1 MPTKKNREKKNVS
14 RKGGMGPP
22 SRFRVPRFRVPRFR
36 VSKQMSLTANELKQL
51 HFEFLN
57 MPDETVTLHK
67 LTNVEKEVIKD
78 GIQLIKITFEKS
90 GQSNMLKSGWE
101 KEFNKMVINLYSQ
114 AINENRHQMGGVLT
128 VTSNS
133 LVGRKPTFNRL
144 NYVYILISIIF
155 GIATILFMVGF
166 LSTIKSVVNFDAKE
180 IIESRQIS
188 TEMKEILCDAFS
200 KGMESEGMNAMA
212 KIWYALSCVVAPI
225 RPESVTY
232 YETKIM
238 NVVQYVMTSFM
249 TTTVKEAT
257 NLCVVQSSNPVISF
271 ANKFT
276 GLFTGSGTCMGNVA
290 VMSGEHKLR
299 EIKYITDA
307 VSSSFY
313 QKGYAIYA
321 LPALMY
327 TSYKLCDNYRLKYLE
342 AVKTFRIANEEYESQ
357 LLAISPSVSDT
368 LVNNRQIPGRRRNTN
383 LMAIGPI
390 VQRIRANNANE

>member
-1 MPTKKNREKKNVS
+1 MPRTEKKRGKKNVS
-14 RKGGMGPP
+14 RKGGMGVLRQF
-22 SRFRVPRFRVPRFR
+22 SKFHVPKFR
-36 VSKQMSLTANELKQL
+36 VSKQTSLQKSLTSNELKHL
-51 HFEFLN
+51 PFEFLN
-57 MPDETVTLHK
+57 MPDETVTLYK
-67 LTNVEKEVIKD
+67 LTNVEKEVIKN

-90 GQSNMLKSGWE
+90 GQSNMLKTGWE

-114 AINENRHQMGGVLT
+114 AIKENSHQMGGMLT
-128 VTSNS
+128 ATSNA
-133 LVGRKPTFNRL
+133 LVVRKPTFNRL
-144 NYVYILISIIF
+144 NYVYILISIVF

-166 LSTIKSVVNFDAKE
+166 LNIFDSIVNFDAKE

-200 KGMESEGMNAMA
+200 KGMESEGMDAMA

-238 NVVQYVMTSFM
+238 NVIQHVITSFM
-249 TTTVKEAT
+249 ITTAKEST

-290 VMSGEHKLR
+290 VMSSEHKLR

-327 TSYKLCDNYRLKYLE
+327 TSYKMCDNYRLKYLE
-342 AVKTFRIANEEYESQ
+342 AVKTFRIENKEYESQ
-357 LLAISPSVSDT
+357 LAIPPGPGVSAPD
-368 LVNNRQIPGRRRNTN
+368 VKSSGSKSGQN
-383 LMAIGPI
+383 LLLIGPT
-390 VQRIRANNANE
+390 VKRIRDNK

>member
-1 MPTKKNREKKNVS
+1 MPTNKNREKKNVS
-14 RKGGMGPP
+14 RKGGMGPL
-22 SRFRVPRFRVPRFR
+22 SRFRVPRFR
-36 VSKQMSLTANELKQL
+36 VSKQMSLTANELKRLQ
-51 HFEFLN
+51 FEFLN

-67 LTNVEKEVIKD
+67 LTNAEKEVIKD

-90 GQSNMLKSGWE
+90 GHSNMLKSGWE
-101 KEFNKMVINLYSQ
+101 KEFKKMVINLYSQ
-114 AINENRHQMGGVLT
+114 AINENRHQIGGMLT
-128 VTSNS
+128 VASNA
-133 LVGRKPTFNRL
+133 LEPPIKPKFNSS

-155 GIATILFMVGF
+155 GIATILFMFGF

-299 EIKYITDA
+299 EIKYIKDA

-321 LPALMY
+321 LPTLMY
-327 TSYKLCDNYRLKYLE
+327 TSYKLYDNYRLKYLE
-342 AVKTFRIANEEYESQ
+342 AVNEFSIANEKYESQ
-357 LLAISPSVSDT
+357 LLAISPGVSAR
-368 LVNNRQIPGRRRNTN
+368 VVKSPGRRRNAN
-383 LMAIGPI
+383 PMAIGPI
-390 VQRIRANNANE
+390 VERLRLNNANE

>member
-1 MPTKKNREKKNVS
+1 MPTKKNREKKNKS
-14 RKGGMGPP
+14 KKGGMGVLRQL
-22 SRFRVPRFRVPRFR
+22 SRFQVP
-36 VSKQMSLTANELKQL
+36 KQMSLKNSLTSSELKHL
-51 HFEFLN
+51 PFEFLN

-67 LTNVEKEVIKD
+67 LTKVEEKVIKD
-78 GIQLIKITFEKS
+78 GIELIKITFKKS
-90 GQSNMLKSGWE
+90 GQSKMLKSGWE
-101 KEFNKMVINLYSQ
+101 EEFNKMVINLYSQ
-114 AINENRHQMGGVLT
+114 AINENRQQIGGMLT
-128 VTSNS
+128 TTSNS
-133 LVGRKPTFNRL
+133 LVGHKPKFNSS
-144 NYVYILISIIF
+144 NYVYILISIVF
-155 GIATILFMVGF
+155 GITTIFFMVGF
-166 LSTIKSVVNFDAKE
+166 LSTINSVANFDAKA
-180 IIESRQIS
+180 ILESRQIS

-232 YETKIM
+232 YETKII
-238 NVVQYVMTSFM
+238 NVVQHVMTNFM
-249 TTTVKEAT
+249 ITTAKEST

-290 VMSGEHKLR
+290 VMSSEHKLR

-342 AVKTFRIANEEYESQ
+342 AINTFRIANEEYESQ
-357 LLAISPSVSDT
+357 LLAISPGVSDT
-368 LVNNRQIPGRRRNTN
+368 LVNSPGRRRNQN
-383 LMAIGPI
+383 PMAIGPT
-390 VQRIRANNANE
+390 VQRLRDNANK

>member
-1 MPTKKNREKKNVS
+1 MPRTEKKRDKKNVS
-14 RKGGMGPP
+14 RRGGMGVLRQF
-22 SRFRVPRFRVPRFR
+22 SKFHVPKFR
-36 VSKQMSLTANELKQL
+36 VSKQTSLQKSLTSNKLKHL
-51 HFEFLN
+51 PFEFLN
-57 MPDETVTLHK
+57 MPDETVTLYK

-90 GQSNMLKSGWE
+90 GQSNMLKTGWE

-114 AINENRHQMGGVLT
+114 AIKENSHQMGGMLT
-128 VTSNS
+128 ATSNA
-133 LVGRKPTFNRL
+133 LVVRKPTFNRL
-144 NYVYILISIIF
+144 NYVYILISIVF

-166 LSTIKSVVNFDAKE
+166 LNIFDSIVNFDAKE

-200 KGMESEGMNAMA
+200 KGMESEGMDAMA

-238 NVVQYVMTSFM
+238 NVIQHVITSFM
-249 TTTVKEAT
+249 ITTAKEST

-290 VMSGEHKLR
+290 VKSSEHKLR

-327 TSYKLCDNYRLKYLE
+327 TSYKMCDNYRLKYLE
-342 AVKTFRIANEEYESQ
+342 AVKTFRIENKEYESQ
-357 LLAISPSVSDT
+357 LAIPPGPGVSAPD
-368 LVNNRQIPGRRRNTN
+368 VKSSGSKSGQN
-383 LMAIGPI
+383 LLLIGPT
-390 VQRIRANNANE
+390 VKRIRDNK

>member
-22 SRFRVPRFRVPRFR
+22 SRFCVPRFRVPRFR

-90 GQSNMLKSGWE
+90 GQSNMLKPGWE

-114 AINENRHQMGGVLT
+114 AINENRHQIGGVLT

-180 IIESRQIS
+180 II
-188 TEMKEILCDAFS
+188 
-200 KGMESEGMNAMA
+200 
-212 KIWYALSCVVAPI
+212 
-225 RPESVTY
+225 
-232 YETKIM
+232 
-238 NVVQYVMTSFM
+238 
-249 TTTVKEAT
+249 
-257 NLCVVQSSNPVISF
+257 
-271 ANKFT
+271 
-276 GLFTGSGTCMGNVA
+276 
-290 VMSGEHKLR
+290 
-299 EIKYITDA
+299 
-307 VSSSFY
+307 
-313 QKGYAIYA
+313 
-321 LPALMY
+321 
-327 TSYKLCDNYRLKYLE
+327 
-342 AVKTFRIANEEYESQ
+342 
-357 LLAISPSVSDT
+357 
-368 LVNNRQIPGRRRNTN
+368 
-383 LMAIGPI
+383 
-390 VQRIRANNANE
+390 

>member
-1 MPTKKNREKKNVS
+1 MPRTEKKRDKKNVS
-14 RKGGMGPP
+14 RKGGMGVLRQF
-22 SRFRVPRFRVPRFR
+22 SKFHVPKFR
-36 VSKQMSLTANELKQL
+36 VSKQTSLQKSLTSNKLKHL
-51 HFEFLN
+51 PFEFLN
-57 MPDETVTLHK
+57 MPDETVTLYK

-114 AINENRHQMGGVLT
+114 AIKENSHQIGGMLT
-128 VTSNS
+128 ATSNA
-133 LVGRKPTFNRL
+133 LVVRKPTFNRL
-144 NYVYILISIIF
+144 NYVYILISIVF

-166 LSTIKSVVNFDAKE
+166 LNIFDSIVNFDAKE

-200 KGMESEGMNAMA
+200 KGMESEGMDAMA

-238 NVVQYVMTSFM
+238 NVIQHVMTSFM
-249 TTTVKEAT
+249 ITTAKEST

-290 VMSGEHKLR
+290 VMSSEHKLR

-327 TSYKLCDNYRLKYLE
+327 TSYKMCDNYRLKYLE
-342 AVKTFRIANEEYESQ
+342 AVKTFRIENKEYESQ
-357 LLAISPSVSDT
+357 VAIPPGPGVSAPDVKSSGSKSGQNLL
-368 LVNNRQIPGRRRNTN
+368 L
-383 LMAIGPI
+383 IGPT
-390 VQRIRANNANE
+390 VKRIRDNK

>member
-1 MPTKKNREKKNVS
+1 MPRTEKKRDKKNVS
-14 RKGGMGPP
+14 RRGGMGVLRQF
-22 SRFRVPRFRVPRFR
+22 SKFHVPKFR
-36 VSKQMSLTANELKQL
+36 VSKQTSLQKSLTSNKLKHL
-51 HFEFLN
+51 PFEFLN
-57 MPDETVTLHK
+57 MPDETVTLYK

-114 AINENRHQMGGVLT
+114 AIKENSHQMGGMLT
-128 VTSNS
+128 ATSNA
-133 LVGRKPTFNRL
+133 LVVRKPTFNRL
-144 NYVYILISIIF
+144 NYVYILISIVF

-166 LSTIKSVVNFDAKE
+166 LNIFDSIVNFDAKE

-200 KGMESEGMNAMA
+200 KGMESEGMDAMA

-238 NVVQYVMTSFM
+238 NVIQHVITSFM
-249 TTTVKEAT
+249 ITTAKEST

-290 VMSGEHKLR
+290 VMSSEHKLR

-327 TSYKLCDNYRLKYLE
+327 TSYKMCDNYRLKYLE
-342 AVKTFRIANEEYESQ
+342 AVKTFRIENKEYESQ
-357 LLAISPSVSDT
+357 LAIPPGPGVSAPD
-368 LVNNRQIPGRRRNTN
+368 VKSSGSKSGQN
-383 LMAIGPI
+383 LLLIGPT
-390 VQRIRANNANE
+390 VKRIRDNK